1 MPRECGAPA
10 AAPHLSAPSLS
21 THDTPSRHR
30 SCPHAYPAPAVAAH
44 WSAPSLTAHAGGPAG
59 APQQEAQQ
67 AALLDDDESFT
78 NDEKGRRRR
87 IERSLS
93 QRSLD
98 YLYLM
103 REDAFG
109 FQHCAHEKCLSITSV
124 HSRVPASTRVSTRV
138 AARSRTH
145 PQTAHA
151 SCFFS
156 STRLTRSLTRR
167 RQPFGIGQTAAAF
180 GILAREAHA
189 ARRTARL
196 RRAAALRLPLGRPAR
211 RTLVRPTI
219 HPTHVVVVRTGAVQA
234 TTVDATGLL
243 GPF

>member
-109 FQHCAHEKCLSITSV
+109 FQHCAHEKCLSITSL

-145 PQTAHA
+145 PQTPRLVLLLQHAPHSLAHA
-151 SCFFS
+151 PQTTLRHRPNGCSFRHPRPRSPRCPTHRAATARRSPPPPSRPPS
-156 STRLTRSLTRR
+156 SSHARTADHTPHPRR
-167 RQPFGIGQTAAAF
+167 RRP
-180 GILAREAHA
+180 H
-189 ARRTARL
+189 RRCPSNHR
-196 RRAAALRLPLGRPAR
+196 
-211 RTLVRPTI
+211 
-219 HPTHVVVVRTGAVQA
+219 
-234 TTVDATGLL
+234 
-243 GPF
+243 